1 VVHER
6 ALLRREREAWG
17 TERDEELREGLGLG
31 QSAGGTLEEPL
42 SWAAVAA
49 AAASPA
55 EGEEGTWAR
64 AGAAAAAL
72 EQAWEQ
78 AWGRGA

>member
-1 VVHER
+1 MVHER
-6 ALLRREREAWG
+6 ALLRREREAWEP
-17 TERDEELREGLGLG
+17 ERDEELREGLGLG

-42 SWAAVAA
+42 SWAAVA

>member
-1 VVHER
+1 
-6 ALLRREREAWG
+6 
-17 TERDEELREGLGLG
+17 
-31 QSAGGTLEEPL
+31 LEEPL
-42 SWAAVAA
+42 SWAVVAE